1 MKKDRKQT
9 FMQGIITLMFSQVL
23 IKILGLSYKLYLTN
37 KDGYGDVGNAISSSG
52 FHIYALFLTIS
63 SVGVPNAVSKL
74 ISERLSIGDE
84 RGANKIF
91 KVTFATFSLIGFSS
105 AVFLFINAHYIAN
118 FVLAIPEAE
127 LTLMCLA
134 PSLFFVSLIS
144 VFRGYFNGYQNMRP
158 MAASQTVEQLT
169 KMSISIFL
177 VESICWLFGN
187 ASENTYLMA
196 AASNLATTLASFISF
211 VYLVS
216 LYLKERKFNNYNK
229 KKIKGMTNRQ
239 ILKNVI
245 TIAMPMTIGALL
257 GAINKNVDSMTV
269 VRSLRTFLTEEQAQ
283 IQYGILSG
291 KVETLVTFPYS
302 FNMAFATA
310 LVPALASAKASGN
323 METAKKR
330 LSFSL
335 LITILISLPCSIGM
349 IIYAEPILKLLFP
362 NASSG
367 TFIFQLSAMSI
378 VFVTIEQNIV
388 GALQGIGKTFVP
400 IISIFVGAIIKLVV
414 NLTLVNINPDRFILG
429 GVAGAAFGTLLCH
442 IVSMIINTYILRKYI
457 KFDFKI
463 SKCIIKP
470 IIAVTLM
477 AVISL
482 IIYKW
487 LLCIIVE
494 KMAII
499 LAIITAIFVYLICI
513 LVLKVFNENEIFMLP
528 FGVKILKILKKI

>member
-37 KDGYGDVGNAISSSG
+37 KDGYGDMGNAISSSG
-52 FHIYALFLTIS
+52 FHIYALLLTIS

-105 AVFLFINAHYIAN
+105 AVFLFMNAHYIAN

-169 KMSISIFL
+169 KMSLSIFL
-177 VESICWLFGN
+177 VEVICYLFGN
-187 ASENTYLMA
+187 VSENTYLMA

-323 METAKKR
+323 MKTAKKR

-349 IIYAEPILKLLFP
+349 IIFAEPILKLLFP

-367 TFIFQLSAMSI
+367 AFIFQLSAMSI

-400 IISIFVGAIIKLVV
+400 ILSIFVGAIIKLFV

-463 SKCIIKP
+463 SKCVIKP
-470 IIAVTLM
+470 IIAVILM
-477 AVISL
+477 AIISL
-482 IIYKW
+482 IIYNW
-487 LLCIIVE
+487 LLCIIAE

-513 LVLKVFNENEIFMLP
+513 LVLRVFDENEIFMLP

>member
-37 KDGYGDVGNAISSSG
+37 KDGYGDMGNAISSSG
-52 FHIYALFLTIS
+52 FHIYALLLTIS

-105 AVFLFINAHYIAN
+105 AVFLFMNAHYIAN

-169 KMSISIFL
+169 KMSLSIFL
-177 VESICWLFGN
+177 VEVICYLFGN
-187 ASENTYLMA
+187 VSENTYLMA

-269 VRSLRTFLTEEQAQ
+269 VRSLKTFLTEEQAQ

-323 METAKKR
+323 MKTAKKR

-349 IIYAEPILKLLFP
+349 IIFAEPILKLLFP

-367 TFIFQLSAMSI
+367 AFIFQLSAMSI

-400 IISIFVGAIIKLVV
+400 ILSIFVGAIIKLFV

-463 SKCIIKP
+463 SKCVIKP
-470 IIAVTLM
+470 IIAVILM
-477 AVISL
+477 AIISL
-482 IIYKW
+482 IIYNW
-487 LLCIIVE
+487 LLCIIAE

-513 LVLKVFNENEIFMLP
+513 LVLRVFDENEIFMLP

>member
-37 KDGYGDVGNAISSSG
+37 KDGYGDMGNAISSSG
-52 FHIYALFLTIS
+52 FHIYALLLTIS

-105 AVFLFINAHYIAN
+105 AVFLFMNAHYIAN

-169 KMSISIFL
+169 KMSLSIFL
-177 VESICWLFGN
+177 VEVICYLFGN
-187 ASENTYLMA
+187 VSENTYLMA

-323 METAKKR
+323 MKTAKKR

-349 IIYAEPILKLLFP
+349 IIFAEPILKLLFP

-367 TFIFQLSAMSI
+367 AFIFQLSAMSI

-400 IISIFVGAIIKLVV
+400 ILSIFVGAIIKLFV

-463 SKCIIKP
+463 SKCVIKP
-470 IIAVTLM
+470 IIAVILM
-477 AVISL
+477 AIISL
-482 IIYKW
+482 IIYNW
-487 LLCIIVE
+487 LLCIIAE

-513 LVLKVFNENEIFMLP
+513 LVLRVFDENEIFMLP
-528 FGVKILKILKKI
+528 FGIKILKILKKI

>member
-211 VYLVS
+211 IYLVS
-216 LYLKERKFNNYNK
+216 LYFKERKFNNYNK

-245 TIAMPMTIGALL
+245 TIAMPMTICALL

-400 IISIFVGAIIKLVV
+400 IISIFVGAIVKLVV

>member
-1 MKKDRKQT
+1 
-9 FMQGIITLMFSQVL
+9 
-23 IKILGLSYKLYLTN
+23 
-37 KDGYGDVGNAISSSG
+37 
-52 FHIYALFLTIS
+52 
-63 SVGVPNAVSKL
+63 
-74 ISERLSIGDE
+74 
-84 RGANKIF
+84 
-91 KVTFATFSLIGFSS
+91 
-105 AVFLFINAHYIAN
+105 
-118 FVLAIPEAE
+118 
-127 LTLMCLA
+127 
-134 PSLFFVSLIS
+134 
-144 VFRGYFNGYQNMRP
+144 
-158 MAASQTVEQLT
+158 
-169 KMSISIFL
+169 
-177 VESICWLFGN
+177 
-187 ASENTYLMA
+187 
-196 AASNLATTLASFISF
+196 
-211 VYLVS
+211 
-216 LYLKERKFNNYNK
+216 
-229 KKIKGMTNRQ
+229 
-239 ILKNVI
+239 
-245 TIAMPMTIGALL
+245 
-257 GAINKNVDSMTV
+257 
-269 VRSLRTFLTEEQAQ
+269 
-283 IQYGILSG
+283 
-291 KVETLVTFPYS
+291 
-302 FNMAFATA
+302 MAFATA